1 MSYKEV
7 LNKGLKRAY
16 EFTIASA
23 DFNTK
28 LESKIEEVKK
38 SVKIDGFRPGK
49 VPNNII
55 MQKHGD
61 AINNEVLNAVINEN
75 VSKIIQEGK
84 HRPVSQP
91 KVDYKD
97 KEQEKKDVDKTF
109 KIEFEV
115 FPVIKLADFTKI
127 EIESTSVKIDKKE
140 IDKRIDLIAKSQRTY
155 KEQGSDYKAKI
166 EDSVLLDYEGT
177 IDGKNFE
184 GGKAE
189 SQTIVIGSGRYI
201 KDLEDG
207 LVGLKSG
214 DSKKINVKFPADYSA
229 KELQNA
235 DAVFDCNIKKISSPV
250 ESKVDDELAKSMG
263 ATDLKDLK
271 SKVENQMQSEYSD
284 LTKNLDKKVL
294 FEKLQSAHKFEL
306 PEDLINVEFQNLS
319 TNYLNSQSPSSI
331 DHQKEIKDKK
341 LTSDNEAKFK
351 EDAKNRIELGLI
363 LQEVGKVNEISV
375 TPEEMNKALFEY
387 ASNFKGQEQKVIDYY
402 RNNQDAAMQLQAP
415 LYENKIVDFILS
427 KVKLK
432 KKDVDVDSFIKMYN
446 SVNSVEKTE
455 VKKKAAKKKTV
466 KKKTK
471 K

>member
-49 VPNNII
+49 VPSNII

-115 FPVIKLADFTKI
+115 FPEIKLVDFSKI
-127 EIESTSVKIDKKE
+127 EIESTSVKLDKKE

-155 KEQGSDYKAKI
+155 KEQGSDYKAKK

-177 IDGKNFE
+177 IDGKNFD

-263 ATDLKDLK
+263 ATDL
-271 SKVENQMQSEYSD
+271 
-284 LTKNLDKKVL
+284 
-294 FEKLQSAHKFEL
+294 
-306 PEDLINVEFQNLS
+306 
-319 TNYLNSQSPSSI
+319 
-331 DHQKEIKDKK
+331 
-341 LTSDNEAKFK
+341 
-351 EDAKNRIELGLI
+351 
-363 LQEVGKVNEISV
+363 
-375 TPEEMNKALFEY
+375 
-387 ASNFKGQEQKVIDYY
+387 
-402 RNNQDAAMQLQAP
+402 
-415 LYENKIVDFILS
+415 
-427 KVKLK
+427 
-432 KKDVDVDSFIKMYN
+432 
-446 SVNSVEKTE
+446 
-455 VKKKAAKKKTV
+455 
-466 KKKTK
+466 
-471 K
+471 

>member
-1 MSYKEV
+1 
-7 LNKGLKRAY
+7 
-16 EFTIASA
+16 
-23 DFNTK
+23 
-28 LESKIEEVKK
+28 
-38 SVKIDGFRPGK
+38 
-49 VPNNII
+49 

-115 FPVIKLADFTKI
+115 FPEIKLADFTKI
-127 EIESTSVKIDKKE
+127 EIESTSVKLDKKE

-155 KEQGSDYKAKI
+155 KEQGSVYKAKK

-177 IDGKNFE
+177 IDGKNFD

-189 SQTIVIGSGRYI
+189 SQTIIIGSGRYI

-250 ESKVDDELAKSMG
+250 ES
-263 ATDLKDLK
+263 
-271 SKVENQMQSEYSD
+271 
-284 LTKNLDKKVL
+284 
-294 FEKLQSAHKFEL
+294 
-306 PEDLINVEFQNLS
+306 
-319 TNYLNSQSPSSI
+319 NSQR
-331 DHQKEIKDKK
+331 
-341 LTSDNEAKFK
+341 TSLSYLKILLMLNF
-351 EDAKNRIELGLI
+351 RIY
-363 LQEVGKVNEISV
+363 LQI
-375 TPEEMNKALFEY
+375 
-387 ASNFKGQEQKVIDYY
+387 I
-402 RNNQDAAMQLQAP
+402 
-415 LYENKIVDFILS
+415 
-427 KVKLK
+427 
-432 KKDVDVDSFIKMYN
+432 
-446 SVNSVEKTE
+446 
-455 VKKKAAKKKTV
+455 
-466 KKKTK
+466 
-471 K
+471 

>member
-115 FPVIKLADFTKI
+115 FPEIKLADFSKI
-127 EIESTSVKIDKKE
+127 EIESTSVKLDKKE

-155 KEQGSDYKAKI
+155 K
-166 EDSVLLDYEGT
+166 
-177 IDGKNFE
+177 
-184 GGKAE
+184 
-189 SQTIVIGSGRYI
+189 
-201 KDLEDG
+201 
-207 LVGLKSG
+207 
-214 DSKKINVKFPADYSA
+214 
-229 KELQNA
+229 
-235 DAVFDCNIKKISSPV
+235 
-250 ESKVDDELAKSMG
+250 SKV
-263 ATDLKDLK
+263 
-271 SKVENQMQSEYSD
+271 VII
-284 LTKNLDKKVL
+284 
-294 FEKLQSAHKFEL
+294 KLRKRT
-306 PEDLINVEFQNLS
+306 LS
-319 TNYLNSQSPSSI
+319 Y
-331 DHQKEIKDKK
+331 
-341 LTSDNEAKFK
+341 
-351 EDAKNRIELGLI
+351 
-363 LQEVGKVNEISV
+363 
-375 TPEEMNKALFEY
+375 
-387 ASNFKGQEQKVIDYY
+387 
-402 RNNQDAAMQLQAP
+402 
-415 LYENKIVDFILS
+415 
-427 KVKLK
+427 
-432 KKDVDVDSFIKMYN
+432 
-446 SVNSVEKTE
+446 
-455 VKKKAAKKKTV
+455 
-466 KKKTK
+466 
-471 K
+471 

>member
-115 FPVIKLADFTKI
+115 FPEIKLADFTKI
-127 EIESTSVKIDKKE
+127 EIESTSVKLDKKE
-140 IDKRIDLIAKSQRTY
+140 IDKRIDLIA
-155 KEQGSDYKAKI
+155 
-166 EDSVLLDYEGT
+166 
-177 IDGKNFE
+177 

-319 TNYLNSQSPSSI
+319 ANYLNSQSPSSI
-331 DHQKEIKDKK
+331 DHQKEIKKDK
-341 LTSDNEAKFK
+341 
-351 EDAKNRIELGLI
+351 
-363 LQEVGKVNEISV
+363 
-375 TPEEMNKALFEY
+375 NK
-387 ASNFKGQEQKVIDYY
+387 K
-402 RNNQDAAMQLQAP
+402 
-415 LYENKIVDFILS
+415 
-427 KVKLK
+427 
-432 KKDVDVDSFIKMYN
+432 
-446 SVNSVEKTE
+446 
-455 VKKKAAKKKTV
+455 
-466 KKKTK
+466 
-471 K
+471 